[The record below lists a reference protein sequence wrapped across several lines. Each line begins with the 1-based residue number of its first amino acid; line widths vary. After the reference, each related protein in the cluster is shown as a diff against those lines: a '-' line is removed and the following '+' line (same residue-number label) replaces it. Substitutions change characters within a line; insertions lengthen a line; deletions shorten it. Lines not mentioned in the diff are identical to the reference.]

1 MSDDKVL
8 LTQFGVKHL
17 YIFGSF
23 AQGTERLD
31 SDIDLLAEFS
41 LDITKE
47 NKQKNKDTLKQ
58 LYFEKFKRFVD
69 LIEVG
74 PYLSENLL
82 KEINNCTKVF

>member
-8 LTQFGVKHL
+8 LTQFGIKHL

-31 SDIDLLAEFS
+31 SDIDILAEFS
-41 LDITKE
+41 LDIIKE
-47 NKQKNKDTLKQ
+47 RKQKFKETIKH
-58 LYFEKFKRFVD
+58 LYFDKFKRFID

-74 PYLSENLL
+74 PYFSENLL